1 LSCAQ
6 TLLSKKLKVDRET
19 LVVDPRRSVFV
30 GNLAFQLPDDQLR
43 AYFNA
48 RLRSDDEPEPV
59 ENVRIVRDRE
69 SGMGKG
75 FGYVLLK
82 TSSLAA
88 KALSLHETKLGTRE
102 IRVQVCG
109 KRTKNRRGEETD
121 PSKKHEG
128 LRAAAGARAR
138 ILLKRKSSSQGSEAA
153 EAKRQKFAGTVK
165 TIKPKHAARKARQ
178 AAEAAGAAGADGKK
192 EKSSKRPRG
201 DDKQGG
207 GRNSKVG
214 ARPAKKAK
222 VLKAKAQKP
231 KHVARKARQAAEAVA
246 KA

>member
-1 LSCAQ
+1 M
-6 TLLSKKLKVDRET
+6 
-19 LVVDPRRSVFV
+19 
-30 GNLAFQLPDDQLR
+30 
-43 AYFNA
+43 
-48 RLRSDDEPEPV
+48 

-109 KRTKNRRGEETD
+109 KRTKNRRGEESD

-138 ILLKRKSSSQGSEAA
+138 ILLKRKARGQGSEAA
-153 EAKRQKFAGTVK
+153 EAKRQKLEGAVK

-178 AAEAAGAAGADGKK
+178 AAEVAEAAGAAGAGDKK
-192 EKSSKRPRG
+192 KSSKRPRG
-201 DDKQGG
+201 DDKRAS
-207 GRNSKVG
+207 GRNSKAG

-222 VLKAKAQKP
+222 VQKP
-231 KHVARKARQAAEAVA
+231 KHAARKARQAAEAA
-246 KA
+246 ATS